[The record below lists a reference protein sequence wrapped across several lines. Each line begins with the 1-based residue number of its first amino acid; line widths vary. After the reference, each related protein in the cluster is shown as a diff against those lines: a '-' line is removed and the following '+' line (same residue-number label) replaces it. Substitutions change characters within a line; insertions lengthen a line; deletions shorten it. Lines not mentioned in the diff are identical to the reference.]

1 MRLEENALCN
11 KCGIGRPVFRRE
23 YSGEQLCKACF
34 IESVERKVRRTA
46 MKYSMFDRNDT
57 IAIALSGGKD
67 SVTLLHILSKIERRF
82 PGSRIV
88 ALTIDEGIKGYREES
103 VKISKFYCREL
114 GIKHSVSSFREI
126 YGYDLDDIVKAAEK
140 NASLSPCALCGMLRR
155 KALNAL
161 AREKGASKLAT
172 AHNLDDETQT
182 ILLNMINGDVE
193 RLVRTKPKLNG
204 IHSKFV
210 QRVKPL
216 YEIPEREIVMYT
228 YLTGLRFQEA
238 VCPYRGTSMRQE
250 ARGILGTLESRHP
263 GIKYSLVR
271 SFERLRSKLREDPN
285 VVIHE
290 CVKCGEP
297 SSQIL
302 CKTCMEFSELETFL
316 SRRDAY
322 IGF

>member
-1 MRLEENALCN
+1 MRLEETALCS
-11 KCGIGRPVFRRE
+11 KCSSGRPVFRRE

-46 MKYSMFDRNDT
+46 VKYSMFDRGDT
-57 IAIALSGGKD
+57 IAVALSGGKD

-82 PGSRIV
+82 PSSRIV

-103 VKISKFYCREL
+103 VKISRAYCREL
-114 GIKHSVSSFREI
+114 GIEQSVSSFREM
-126 YGYDLDDIVKAAEK
+126 YGYDLDDMVKTAEK
-140 NASLSPCALCGMLRR
+140 KNHLSPCALCGMLRR
-155 KALNAL
+155 RALNVL
-161 AREKGASKLAT
+161 ARERGASKLAT

-193 RLVRTKPKLNG
+193 RLVRTKPKLDG

-216 YEIPEREIVMYT
+216 YEIPEREIVLYA

-238 VCPYRGTSMRQE
+238 VCPYRETSMRQE
-250 ARGILGTLESRHP
+250 ARGMLGTLESKHP

-271 SFERLRSKLREDPN
+271 SFERLRSKLREEPN
-285 VVIHE
+285 IVIHE
-290 CVKCGEP
+290 CMKCGEP

-302 CKTCMEFSELETFL
+302 CKTCIEFSELETPL
-316 SRRDAY
+316 IRRDAY
-322 IGF
+322 IEF